1 MIHRRLVDSARLP
14 TFTSY
19 AVIGAFSVGLLIGF
33 GLG

>member
-1 MIHRRLVDSARLP
+1 MTIQKLLTSRGIPV
-14 TFTSY
+14 FTSY

>member
-1 MIHRRLVDSARLP
+1 MIPRRLIESARLP

-19 AVIGAFSVGLLIGF
+19 AVIGAFFIGLLIGF